1 MVTGVCHDR
10 LISCKDVANR
20 RILYIAPN
28 LPYPLTTGM
37 ALRQFHLLRAYA
49 GVGPVTLAFFYRE
62 ETQLEAAGALKPY
75 CESLHPVAL
84 STVKRSLTG
93 DAPLWKRRVEQTA
106 TLTPSIACAFS
117 SAAMRRTVDAL
128 APSADLVHVAKL
140 WMVPNA
146 ERAVQRAGRHTS
158 VVLDLDDVETVVKR
172 RALAI
177 ASPERWQRRL
187 FEGYDVLRLWLY
199 QRRALG
205 MFDRVFV
212 CSRRDRERL
221 KSANVVLIPNGATI
235 PPAALPEESDDRT
248 LVCVGSLGYRP
259 NVDGLL
265 FFVREIFPLVRREV
279 SGARLLVVGS
289 SIPADVQRLH
299 DGDSISVVGDAESL
313 EPYYR
318 QATAAVVSL
327 RIGSG
332 TRLRILEAFA
342 FGRPVVSTTVG
353 CEGLEVTPG
362 EHLLVADDPR
372 GLAQA
377 CVTLLREPELRR
389 RLVARSRQL
398 VEAKYN
404 WESVEEQ
411 VRAVATN
418 LLHERGL

>member
-1 MVTGVCHDR
+1 
-10 LISCKDVANR
+10 
-20 RILYIAPN
+20 
-28 LPYPLTTGM
+28 
-37 ALRQFHLLRAYA
+37 
-49 GVGPVTLAFFYRE
+49 
-62 ETQLEAAGALKPY
+62 
-75 CESLHPVAL
+75 
-84 STVKRSLTG
+84 
-93 DAPLWKRRVEQTA
+93 
-106 TLTPSIACAFS
+106 
-117 SAAMRRTVDAL
+117 
-128 APSADLVHVAKL
+128 
-140 WMVPNA
+140 
-146 ERAVQRAGRHTS
+146 
-158 VVLDLDDVETVVKR
+158 
-172 RALAI
+172 
-177 ASPERWQRRL
+177 
-187 FEGYDVLRLWLY
+187 
-199 QRRALG
+199 
-205 MFDRVFV
+205 
-212 CSRRDRERL
+212 
-221 KSANVVLIPNGATI
+221 
-235 PPAALPEESDDRT
+235 
-248 LVCVGSLGYRP
+248 
-259 NVDGLL
+259 VDGLL